1 MAEDLHRIELRS
13 SNLDDLR
20 SYLDG
25 AAVTFG
31 CRPVARQEGVEYVVN
46 VYAPVG
52 DIERLRFA
60 RNVPGVTMNVLENTA
75 EIGRT
80 WQRRVRTGNL
90 FANRTAPTGLGIKE

>member
-60 RNVPGVTMNVLENTA
+60 RNVPGVTMNVLENTSDGQSLRQSDSSDRA
-75 EIGRT
+75 RHKG
-80 WQRRVRTGNL
+80 V
-90 FANRTAPTGLGIKE
+90 AP